1 MQNGMLS
8 EGETSME
15 EKCEQGGAI
24 RLGSQGAEGYIVL
37 TGSSVSAGSEA
48 GATPLH
54 PVNLG

>member
-1 MQNGMLS
+1 MWNGMLS

-24 RLGSQGAEGYIVL
+24 RLGSQRAEGYIVL
-37 TGSSVSAGSEA
+37 MGSSVSASSEA
-48 GATPLH
+48 GAAPLL